1 VEHAAQ
7 KQSKTFTGLLRVKF
21 KGILDTVGGFLNS
34 LGLTPNTVTILGLV
48 GNGIGAVLIGFG
60 YIQWGGLLVLLM
72 GPLDALDGSMARL
85 RGKASAFG
93 GFLDSVTDR
102 YSELLILAGLMV
114 YYIHRGNGLGCGLVY
129 FAAAGSVLVSY
140 VKARAESLGFDCNV
154 GLLTRVERY
163 LVMAP
168 ALLINQAIYGVG
180 IIAVLANF
188 TAFQRIY
195 YVRKQSLS
203 QADSAKNKDD

>member
-1 VEHAAQ
+1 
-7 KQSKTFTGLLRVKF
+7 L
-21 KGILDTVGGFLNS
+21 
-34 LGLTPNTVTILGLV
+34 LGLFGNVVGAGL
-48 GNGIGAVLIGFG
+48 IAFG
-60 YIQWGGLLVLLM
+60 YIQWGGVLVLLM

-85 RGKASAFG
+85 KGKTTAFG

-102 YSELLILAGLMV
+102 YSELIILAGLMI
-114 YYIHRGNGLGCGLVY
+114 YYAHQQNGLGCGLVY

-168 ALLINQAIYGVG
+168 ALLINQAVYGLW
-180 IIAVLANF
+180 IIAILANF
-188 TAFQRIY
+188 TAIQRIF
-195 YVRKQSLS
+195 YVRKQAITQPKSHDDES
-203 QADSAKNKDD
+203 EQA